1 MSRRFHVVAINRPS
15 WTVGDERETERGRRM
30 SVATD
35 DRLLTRKQAA
45 EVLGFQPQTLARWK
59 WEGRADRPP
68 EVRVGNRAV
77 RYRASELSKWIA
89 DRGENQTR
97 NPRN

>member
-1 MSRRFHVVAINRPS
+1 M
-15 WTVGDERETERGRRM
+15 TGTTE
-30 SVATD
+30 

-68 EVRVGNRAV
+68 EVRLGRAV
-77 RYRASELSKWIA
+77 RYRASELSRWIA
-89 DRGENQTR
+89 ERGEDATR
-97 NPRN
+97 TMNPRN

>member
-1 MSRRFHVVAINRPS
+1 MT
-15 WTVGDERETERGRRM
+15 TV
-30 SVATD
+30 TD

-68 EVRVGNRAV
+68 EVCVGRAV
-77 RYRASELSKWIA
+77 RYRASELSRWIA
-89 DRGENQTR
+89 ERGERPDGETRTR
-97 NPRN
+97 NPRT

>member
-1 MSRRFHVVAINRPS
+1 MA
-15 WTVGDERETERGRRM
+15 T
-30 SVATD
+30 ATD

-68 EVRVGNRAV
+68 EVRVGRAV
-77 RYRASELSKWIA
+77 RYRASELSRWIA
-89 DRGENQTR
+89 ERGERPDGATRTR
-97 NPRN
+97 NPRT

>member
-1 MSRRFHVVAINRPS
+1 M
-15 WTVGDERETERGRRM
+15 TG
-30 SVATD
+30 ATD

-59 WEGRADRPP
+59 WEGREDRPP
-68 EVRVGNRAV
+68 EVRVGSRAV
-77 RYRASELSKWIA
+77 RYRSSDLARWIA
-89 DRGENQTR
+89 ERGENSSRTR

>member
-1 MSRRFHVVAINRPS
+1 MS
-15 WTVGDERETERGRRM
+15 T
-30 SVATD
+30 ATD

-68 EVRVGNRAV
+68 EVRFGRAV

-89 DRGENQTR
+89 ERGEERTRTR
-97 NPRN
+97 NPRT